1 MDGKI
6 GEVEVEKN
14 NEVGGGDVQTEESI
28 KIAYHKC
35 TEEDYANFSP
45 IVKG

>member
-6 GEVEVEKN
+6 EEVEVEEN
-14 NEVGGGDVQTEESI
+14 NEVGGVEVQTEESI

-35 TEEDYANFSP
+35 TEEDYDNFSP
-45 IVKG
+45 IVNG